1 MNTPALALC
10 LLAVAV
16 ALPARAQQGAAPLA
30 ALNQARAQGCQ
41 GQPGHRSGLGAEPRL
56 DRAAERLAQ
65 GQPLQAAL
73 AAEGYR
79 AQRAAMVALRGYRGS
94 AGLAQGMRQKA
105 CNTLLDGQWQHAGV
119 HLQGDASWLVFAAP
133 FSPPQPQEEAQ
144 IQAEMLQRVN
154 QARAQARQCG
164 AQFFGSAGPL
174 RLQPQLHRAALAH
187 AADMAEH
194 SYFSHG
200 GRDGSQVGDRA
211 SRAGYAWQ
219 RIGENLAAGQTTAAQ
234 AVQGWLASPGHC
246 ANLMQPAYTEMG
258 LAYVVNLRSTEG
270 IYWVQVLGT
279 PR

>member
-1 MNTPALALC
+1 MKTLALALWM
-10 LLAVAV
+10 V
-16 ALPARAQQGAAPLA
+16 ALGASLPTLAQPAPDHLA

-41 GQPGHRSGLGAEPRL
+41 GQPGPRTRLSADPRL
-56 DRAAERLAQ
+56 DRAAQRLGR
-65 GQPLQAAL
+65 GQRLQDAL

-79 AQRAAMVALRGYRGS
+79 AERAAVVALRGYRG
-94 AGLAQGMRQKA
+94 ARGLAQGLSQQA
-105 CNTLLDGQWQHAGV
+105 CKTLLDGSWQHAGM
-119 HLQGDASWLVFAAP
+119 HLQGEDSWLVFAAP
-133 FSPPQPQEEAQ
+133 FSPPAPQDAAQ
-144 IQAEMLQRVN
+144 VQAEVLQRVN
-154 QARAQARQCG
+154 QARSQARHCG
-164 AQFFGSAGPL
+164 SEFFGSAAPL
-174 RLQPQLHRAALAH
+174 RLQPQLHRAAQAH

-200 GRDGSQVGDRA
+200 GRDGSQVGERA

-219 RIGENLAAGQTTAAQ
+219 RIGENLAAGQATAAK